1 MKKSFLLCLLIC
13 CSAFAFGQWHIDED
27 FEGITT
33 LPAGWITYDDGD
45 GMTWRNL
52 ENASHAHSGTRFAFA
67 DNYFPNQNCD
77 WLITPQLHIANGDSL
92 KFYTRAWFDTEN
104 LQVYVSTTGNAISN
118 FNTQILNLQGLG
130 TAFQYA
136 SYNLSAYAGQNIYIG
151 FKWQCVT
158 YGIIVDDV
166 KIGQPV
172 IVTPELNLP
181 ESITFW
187 QGETI
192 TVDFTPYIVATDI
205 NNIQLTW
212 QTPEHIS
219 ISATGLALTFSSDNW
234 NGTENITFTL
244 TDNITGLT
252 APDTM
257 QIIVHPIP
265 TVDMA
270 LQTILSPG
278 NMVFVNSAF
287 NPTVT
292 VKNNGQILW
301 EDQLEIFFQVYN
313 SQNVLVESVSSYF
326 NPVLQPEATFEAVFP
341 PLSISSEGVYTG
353 TFQINISDNNPTND
367 TISCVF
373 NVILRVN
380 TGGPDAFG
388 YRYIDSTAENGPD
401 FNWIDISATGTS
413 TIMYGVNAFN
423 GDDNFSEPIPLGFNF
438 PFYGISYS
446 TAYVD
451 INGEILLAPNTWYT
465 EYPDNGWGNDGN
477 MFNYMYPIPGYSAMP
492 GLIAVYWDDLHCDQ
506 GTGDIYFQSFGE
518 EPNRYCVIQW
528 HNLRFHAGTGVSTL
542 LDFEVILQENGEII
556 MQYNSTA
563 TGQTGANVP
572 HDNGKSATV
581 ALQSADATMGIC
593 YLREIVQN
601 NTYIGVEPAGNLLFN
616 GLALRFYSGEDT
628 QAPFIT
634 HSAPGNT
641 FNQSPLIMA
650 RILDLSELN
659 NVTLHYNFGEGWNA
673 LEGMATGNGN
683 YDFALPLL
691 PTGHT
696 VSYYFA
702 AADVCGNSST
712 LPAGAPIEVFQFKI
726 LPSEN
731 TSVLLAYS
739 GKQDYQNT
747 ELPVYIEQLNN
758 ANIAY
763 DIYDWEEF
771 AEYTIP
777 NTYSTILAYACTGTA
792 SPATLYLSQKL
803 MDFLNSGTI
812 DNPKNLF
819 FSSDGFAFSQ
829 SGTPNSHPMKQLLNG
844 YFRTFAVSTGG
855 GGGTN
860 GLAGPDVFSYQSGTI
875 MCTTYSPVGTIGT
888 EYSVYANSPDCIFA
902 YDEVPDWY
910 ADLVPYPEIGAM
922 NAFVFEDGP
931 VDGHAYLYH
940 GVCATA
946 VQTPIFRTF
955 YFSFDFSQLNNPAQ
969 REELFADLMDW
980 FEVYPTSINENELPI
995 VQSKLQTNYPN
1006 PFNPATTIA
1015 FSLAKADKVE
1025 IVIYN
1030 LKGQKVKTLLSDNLL
1045 AGNHS
1050 IVWDGTDDK
1059 GKTLSSGIYLV
1070 KMKTGKTIDTRKITM
1085 LK

>member
-1 MKKSFLLCLLIC
+1 MKKLFFLCLLLF
-13 CSAFAFGQWHIDED
+13 CSAIAFGQWHIDED

-77 WLITPQLHIANGDSL
+77 WLITPQLSIASGDSL
-92 KFYTRAWFDTEN
+92 KFYTRAWYDTEN

-118 FNTQILNLQGLG
+118 FSTQILNLQGLG

-151 FKWQCVT
+151 FQWQCVT

-166 KIGQPV
+166 KIGQPL

-181 ESITFW
+181 ESVTFW
-187 QGETI
+187 QGETL
-192 TVDFTPYIVATDI
+192 TVDFTPYVVATDI
-205 NNIQLTW
+205 NNIQLSW
-212 QTPEHIS
+212 QTPEHIY
-219 ISATGLALTFSSDNW
+219 ISATGLAVTFSSDNW

-252 APDTM
+252 ATDTL
-257 QIIVHPIP
+257 QIIVHPLP

-270 LQTILSPG
+270 LQTILSPQ
-278 NMVFVNSAF
+278 NNEYVNSAF
-287 NPTVT
+287 SPVVV

-301 EDQLEIFFQVYN
+301 EDQLEISFKVYN
-313 SQNVLVESVSSYF
+313 SQNVLVDSMASYF
-326 NPVLQPEATFEAVFP
+326 NPVLEPEATYEAVFP
-341 PLSISSEGVYTG
+341 SFSIGAEGVYTG
-353 TFQINISDNNPTND
+353 TFQINLSDNNPTND
-367 TISCVF
+367 TISQIF

-388 YRYIDSTAENGPD
+388 YRYRDSTAENGPV
-401 FNWIDISATGTS
+401 FNWIDISSTGNS

-423 GDDNFSEPIPLGFNF
+423 GDDNFSEPIPFGFSF
-438 PFYGISYS
+438 PFYGLNYT

-451 INGEILLAPNTWYT
+451 INGEILLADNNWYT
-465 EYPDNGWGNDGN
+465 EYPDSGWGNDGN
-477 MFNYMYPIPGYSAMP
+477 MFNYMYPIPGYTQMP

-506 GTGDIYFQSFGE
+506 GSGDIYFQSFGE

-528 HNLRFHAGTGVSTL
+528 HNVRFHAGTGASTL
-542 LDFEVILQENGEII
+542 LDFEVILHENGEIV

-563 TGQTGANVP
+563 TGQIGANVP
-572 HDNGKSATV
+572 HDNGKSATI

-593 YLREIVQN
+593 YLREIVQDN
-601 NTYIGVEPAGNLLFN
+601 VYLGVEPAGNLLFD
-616 GLALRFYSGEDT
+616 GLAIHFYSGEDT

-634 HSAPGNT
+634 HTAPGNT
-641 FNQSPLIMA
+641 FNPSPVLTA
-650 RILDLSELN
+650 RVLDLSELA
-659 NVTLHYNFGEGWNA
+659 NVTLHYNFGEGWNT
-673 LEGMATGNGN
+673 LDGVATGDGN
-683 YDFALPLL
+683 YDFALPLI
-691 PTGHT
+691 PAGHT
-696 VSYYFA
+696 FSYYFA
-702 AADVCGNSST
+702 AADINNNSST
-712 LPAGAPIEVFQFKI
+712 LPATAPTEVFQFKI

-731 TSVLLAYS
+731 TAVLLAYS
-739 GKQDYQNT
+739 GKQDYQHT
-747 ELPVYIEQLNN
+747 ELPVYIERLENLN
-758 ANIAY
+758 IDY
-763 DIYDWEEF
+763 DIYNWEEY

-777 NTYSTILAYACTGTA
+777 DVYSTILAYANTGTA

-829 SGTPNSHPMKQLLNG
+829 AGTPNSHPMKQLLNG
-844 YFRTFAVSTGG
+844 YFRTYSVSTGG

-860 GLAGPDVFSYQSGTI
+860 GLAGPDVFSYQEGTI
-875 MCTTYSPVGTIGT
+875 LCTSYSPVGNAGT
-888 EYSVYANSPDCIFA
+888 EYNVYANSPDCIFA
-902 YDEVPDWY
+902 YDSVPDWY
-910 ADLVPYPEIGAM
+910 VDLVPYPEIGAV
-922 NAFVFEDGP
+922 NAFLFEDGP

-946 VQTPIFRTF
+946 VETPIFRTF
-955 YFSFDFSQLNNPAQ
+955 YFSFDFSQLNNSAQ
-969 REELFADLMDW
+969 STAFFSYLMDW
-980 FEVYPTSINENELPI
+980 FEVYPTSIHENDLPL
-995 VQSKLQTNYPN
+995 VQSKLMPNYPN
-1006 PFNPATTIA
+1006 PFNPKTTIA
-1015 FSLAKADKVE
+1015 FTLAKAGKVD
-1025 IVIYN
+1025 INIYN

-1045 AGNHS
+1045 PGKHS
-1050 IVWDGTDDK
+1050 IVWDGKDDK
-1059 GKTLSSGIYLV
+1059 GSGLGSGIYFV
-1070 KMKTGKTIDTRKITM
+1070 KMQTGKTTETRKITL